1 MGHSVVTEISRKFNN
16 ALSLACAYLWRLL
29 YNISQ
34 PVTGDIATFA
44 LTIKGTVQNKVWV
57 FCILLTNS
65 AKVKLLLLFYPFI
78 SHRLQ
83 FLLK

>member
-1 MGHSVVTEISRKFNN
+1 MGHFVVTEMSRKFNN

-29 YNISQ
+29 YNVSQ

-44 LTIKGTVQNKVWV
+44 LTKNPYFILHSP
-57 FCILLTNS
+57 FYSILLTNS